1 MARGIFISFQHKNRN
16 QAKGFNL
23 LHHNTS
29 VDISFRGR
37 HLLDPIKSD
46 NKSYIWQEIKKQM
59 EGTSVTV
66 VLLGE
71 RTHKSAWVKREIEES
86 VARGN
91 GVVAIQLKDQ
101 NCPLPAKSCVA
112 KALEAAGAEIVPWS
126 PHEFAEAIERAALA
140 AGRAASIRHSLA
152 TASAAGSGGGC
163 AR

>member
-37 HLLDPIKSD
+37 HLLDPIKSE

-71 RTHKSAWVKREIEES
+71 RTHKSVWVKREIEES

-101 NCPLPAKSCVA
+101 NCPLPAKSCVG
-112 KALEAAGAEIVPWS
+112 KALDAAGAEVVPWS

-140 AGRAASIRHSLA
+140 AGRAASIRHGLA
-152 TASAAGSGGGC
+152 TATAAGSGGGC

>member
-1 MARGIFISFQHKNRN
+1 MPRGIFISFQHKNRN

-37 HLLDPIKSD
+37 HFLDPINSE
-46 NKSYIWQEIKKQM
+46 NKDYIWRRIKEQLR
-59 EGTSVTV
+59 GTSVTV

-71 RTHKSAWVKREIEES
+71 RTHRSVWVKREIEES

-101 NCPLPAKSCVA
+101 NCPLPPKSCVG
-112 KALEAAGAEIVPWS
+112 KALNAAGAEIMPWE
-126 PHEFAEAIERAALA
+126 PHEFADAIERAALA
-140 AGRAASIRHSLA
+140 AGRAMAIRRGLK
-152 TASAAGSGGGC
+152 TARIGSKSC
-163 AR
+163 PR

>member
-37 HLLDPIKSD
+37 HLLDPINSE
-46 NKSYIWQEIKKQM
+46 NKSYIWQKIKEQM
-59 EGTSVTV
+59 HGTSVTV

-71 RTHKSAWVKREIEES
+71 RTHRSAWVKREIEES

-91 GVVAIQLKDQ
+91 GVVAIQLKNQD
-101 NCPLPAKSCVA
+101 CPLPANSCVG
-112 KALEAAGAEIVPWS
+112 KALNSAGAEVVGWE

-140 AGRAASIRHSLA
+140 AGRAASIRQSLA
-152 TASAAGSGGGC
+152 TASAVSSGGGC